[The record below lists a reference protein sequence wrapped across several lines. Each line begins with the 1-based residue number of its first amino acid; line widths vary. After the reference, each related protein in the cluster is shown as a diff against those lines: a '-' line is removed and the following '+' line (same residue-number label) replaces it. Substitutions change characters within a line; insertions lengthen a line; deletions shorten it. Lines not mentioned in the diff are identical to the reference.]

1 LYGTVEGWK
10 VEDWKVFPNGIAS
23 IYGGSMN
30 NNSDFVIIGGGINGA
45 SIAYHLAQRGAGAT
59 LLEKEFIAGGPTGHS
74 SAIVRQH
81 YSNPVTA
88 RMALTSLQVWQNF
101 SEAVGGDA
109 GFVNTGFI
117 LGVRPEDVGGLKA
130 NIRMQQS
137 IGIDTRFVAPEE
149 MRDLEPNLDP
159 TGLGGGAYE
168 PGSGYCDAA
177 AAANSFAKAAQ
188 RLGAHIRTG
197 VTATGLQVQ
206 NGKIS
211 GVETD
216 QGTVSA
222 GGVVVAAGPW
232 TPLLLKTVGV
242 DIPIIA
248 ARVSVC
254 LYRRPEDFARHRVW
268 GDFISQVY
276 LRPET
281 GNLMLVGSI
290 SPDEAEDRVADP
302 DSFNDKVDMATLADF
317 AERAALRYP
326 AMQRSHVASSYVS
339 LYDITPDWHP
349 VMDGVPGV
357 DGLYVCAGGSGH
369 GFKLAPATGEM
380 MAKLVLEGKT
390 SQDDINLFSFERFA
404 QARPV
409 RGQYE
414 YSILG

>member
-1 LYGTVEGWK
+1 
-10 VEDWKVFPNGIAS
+10 
-23 IYGGSMN
+23 MN
-30 NNSDFVIIGGGINGA
+30 KTGDVVIIGGGINGA
-45 SIAYHLAQRGAGAT
+45 SIAYHLARRGASVT
-59 LLEKEFIAGGPTGHS
+59 LLEKNFIAGGPTGHS

-88 RMALTSLQVWQNF
+88 RMAYTSLQVWQNF
-101 SEAVGGDA
+101 SQVVGGEA
-109 GFVNTGFI
+109 GFVKTGFMI
-117 LGVRPEDVGGLKA
+117 GVRPQDVAGLKA
-130 NIRMQQS
+130 NIQLQKS
-137 IGIDTRFVAPEE
+137 IGIDTHFVTPEE

-159 TGLGGGAYE
+159 KGLGGGAYE
-168 PGSGYCDAA
+168 PGGGYCDAA

-188 RLGAHIRTG
+188 RLGARIRTG
-197 VTATGLQVQ
+197 VTAAGLQVQ
-206 NGKIS
+206 NGRVT

-216 QGTVSA
+216 QGRVSA
-222 GGVVVAAGPW
+222 SRVVLATGPW
-232 TPLLLKTVGV
+232 TPLLLKKIGV
-242 DIPIIA
+242 DLPIIA
-248 ARVSVC
+248 ARVKVC
-254 LYRRPEDFARHRVW
+254 LYRRPEDFTRHRVW

-302 DSFNDKVDMATLADF
+302 DAFNDKVDMATLADF

-380 MAKLVLEGKT
+380 MAKLVLDGKT
-390 SQDDINLFSFERFA
+390 SQDDINLFSFDRFT
-404 QARPV
+404 QGKPV

>member
-1 LYGTVEGWK
+1 
-10 VEDWKVFPNGIAS
+10 
-23 IYGGSMN
+23 MN
-30 NNSDFVIIGGGINGA
+30 KSSEVVIIGGGINGA
-45 SIAYHLAQRGAGAT
+45 SIAYHVAQRGTSVT
-59 LLEKEFIAGGPTGHS
+59 LLEKDFIAAGPTGHS
-74 SAIVRQH
+74 SAIIRQH

-88 RMALTSLQVWQNF
+88 RMARTSLQVWQNF
-101 SEAVGGDA
+101 SEVIGGNA
-109 GFVNTGFI
+109 GFVQTGFM
-117 LGVRPEDVGGLKA
+117 LGVRPEDVDGLKA

-137 IGIDTRFVAPEE
+137 LGIDTHFVTPEE
-149 MRDLEPNLDP
+149 MGDLEPDLDP

-188 RLGAHIRTG
+188 GLGAHIRTG
-197 VTATGLQVQ
+197 VAATGLQVQ
-206 NGKIS
+206 NGRVT

-216 QGTVSA
+216 E
-222 GGVVVAAGPW
+222 GVVPAGQVIVAAGPW
-232 TPLLLKTVGV
+232 TPLLLRKIGV
-242 DIPIIA
+242 DLPIIA
-248 ARVSVC
+248 ARVNVC
-254 LYRRPEDFARHRVW
+254 LYRRPEDFTRHRVW

-302 DSFNDKVDMATLADF
+302 DSFNDRVEMATLADF

-357 DGLYVCAGGSGH
+357 EGLYVCAGGSGH

-380 MAKLVLEGKT
+380 MAKLVLDGKR
-390 SQDDINLFSFERFA
+390 SQDDINLFSFTRFA
-404 QARPV
+404 QGNPV